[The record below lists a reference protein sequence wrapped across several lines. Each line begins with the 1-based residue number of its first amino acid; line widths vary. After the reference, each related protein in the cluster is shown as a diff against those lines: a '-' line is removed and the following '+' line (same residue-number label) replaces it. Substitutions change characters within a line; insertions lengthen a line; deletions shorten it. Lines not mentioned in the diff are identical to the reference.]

1 MNNQNVI
8 ALPASVNFNP
18 EQALLS
24 ALEFCRTDNLQDVLV
39 IGYDADGDL
48 LVRSSRMTRAEALF
62 MAEKAKNWAMYG
74 GLE

>member
-1 MNNQNVI
+1 VNNQNVI

-24 ALEFCRTDNLQDVLV
+24 ALEFCRKDNLQDVLV
-39 IGYDADGDL
+39 LGYDADGDL
-48 LVRSSRMTRAEALF
+48 IVRSSRMTRAEAVF